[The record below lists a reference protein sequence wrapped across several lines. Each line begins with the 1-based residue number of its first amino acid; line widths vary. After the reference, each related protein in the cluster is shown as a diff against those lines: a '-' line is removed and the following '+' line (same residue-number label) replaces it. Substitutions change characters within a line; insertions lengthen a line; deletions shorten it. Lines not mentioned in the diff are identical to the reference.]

1 MNAFGRGG
9 RFSGRRR
16 VGAEAGVG
24 GSPGGSGGDLRQEL
38 DTLRVVVRH
47 PTWRSKPWPS
57 TAPAS
62 TDFDVASYSFF
73 FSSKF
78 FGQMDRDASLEG
90 HPAAP
95 LVSAPNRGDPRGW
108 KECTSNI
115 NVPRTRRIAR
125 PGTEEDAHR
134 RPSRGGR
141 TTNDRPRGGRGAR
154 IHGETREEAT
164 FAVERLGA
172 AYAESYR
179 KRWRASSAWGAPHT
193 SSRSG

>member
-1 MNAFGRGG
+1 VRGG
-9 RFSGRRR
+9 RFFGRRR

-38 DTLRVVVRH
+38 DTLRVVIRH

-62 TDFDVASYSFF
+62 LTPMTLRTR
-73 FSSKF
+73 FSSVRSF
-78 FGQMDRDASLEG
+78 LASWIAMDALAG
-90 HPAAP
+90 HP
-95 LVSAPNRGDPRGW
+95 LLRWYRRQPNRGDPRGM

-115 NVPRTRRIAR
+115 NVPRSRRIAR

-134 RPSRGGR
+134 RRSRGGQ

-164 FAVERLGA
+164 AQL
-172 AYAESYR
+172 
-179 KRWRASSAWGAPHT
+179 WRD
-193 SSRSG
+193 